1 MNNSKHLFFL
11 TLLFAATLF
20 WTACGGDHKPGD
32 GHNHA
37 AEETTAAKDEH
48 AAEGEHGE
56 EEGHE
61 EHAEGALELTAEQ
74 MKNVGV
80 ELGAFSRQNLS
91 DVIKVNGELDVHSQH
106 IATVSAF
113 TDGIVTQMRVD
124 LNAYVN
130 KGAVVA
136 VLRKPDLIDLQQQY
150 LTGKNQLVFAEQEYQ
165 RYKDLQDANAT
176 ATKNLQRAESE
187 LRSLQTNLKAWEA
200 KLRQMQINPATLT
213 ADNLKTSIV
222 LTAPISG
229 TITRLNANI
238 GTALSVGTSVADI
251 VDFSKVH
258 TDFFVFEKDVQK
270 VKVGQKI
277 SFNFPSAPQQVY
289 RATITGLDKAL
300 DLEKKALRIHAN
312 IERTGIVPTGGF
324 TDGTYV
330 EGRIEISGMGV
341 EALPKEAVVKD
352 GTQDF
357 ILVMEEKE
365 ESGNIRFK
373 KVPVTVGAMND
384 AFVEVKPLEALPA
397 GTQVV
402 LKGAFFVA
410 AQGKVGE
417 DGHGH

>member
-1 MNNSKHLFFL
+1 MKNSKHLFLL
-11 TLLFAATLF
+11 TLLSITTLI
-20 WTACGGDHKPGD
+20 WTACGGEHKPGD
-32 GHNHA
+32 GHNHGT
-37 AEETTAAKDEH
+37 EET
-48 AAEGEHGE
+48 AAEGELAGE
-56 EEGHE
+56 EHE
-61 EHAEGALELTAEQ
+61 EHADGSLELTAEQ

-80 ELGAFSRQNLS
+80 ELGTISRQNLS
-91 DVIKVNGELDVHSQH
+91 DVVKVNGELDVHSQH

-113 TDGIVTQMRVD
+113 TDGIVTQMRVA
-124 LNAYVN
+124 LNATVN

-150 LTGKNQLVFAEQEYQ
+150 LAGKNQLVYAEQEYQ
-165 RYKDLQDANAT
+165 RYKDLKEANAT
-176 ATKNLQRAESE
+176 ATKNFQKAESE

-213 ADNLKTSIV
+213 ADNLKTDIV

-229 TITRLNANI
+229 TVTRLNVNVGA
-238 GTALSVGTSVADI
+238 ALSVGTSVADI
-251 VDFSKVH
+251 VDFSKIH

-277 SFNFPSAPQQVY
+277 SFNFPSNPQQVY
-289 RATITGLDKAL
+289 LATIKGMDNAL
-300 DLEKKALRIHAN
+300 DPEKKALRIHAD
-312 IERTGIVPTGGF
+312 IDRTGTVPGGGF

-330 EGRIEISGMGV
+330 EGRIELSGKGV
-341 EALPKEAVVKD
+341 DALPKEALVKD
-352 GTQDF
+352 GTQDYI
-357 ILVMEEKE
+357 ILVEEKE
-365 ESGNIRFK
+365 PSGNIRFK

-397 GTQVV
+397 GAQIVT
-402 LKGAFFVA
+402 KGAFFVA

>member
-1 MNNSKHLFFL
+1 MKYSKHLFLL
-11 TLLFAATLF
+11 TLLSITTLI
-20 WTACGGDHKPGD
+20 WTACGGEHKPGD
-32 GHNHA
+32 GHNHG
-37 AEETTAAKDEH
+37 AEET
-48 AAEGEHGE
+48 AAEGEHA
-56 EEGHE
+56 EGHE
-61 EHAEGALELTAEQ
+61 EHAEGSLELTAEQ

-80 ELGAFSRQNLS
+80 ELGAISRQNLS

-113 TDGIVTQMRVD
+113 ADGIVTEMRVA
-124 LNAYVN
+124 LNASVN

-150 LTGKNQLVFAEQEYQ
+150 LAGKNQLVYAEQEYQ
-165 RYKDLQDANAT
+165 RYKDLKEANAT
-176 ATKNLQRAESE
+176 ATKNFQKAESE

-213 ADNLKTSIV
+213 ADNLKTDIV

-229 TITRLNANI
+229 TVTRLNVNVGA
-238 GTALSVGTSVADI
+238 ALSVGASVADI
-251 VDFSKVH
+251 VDFSKIH

-277 SFNFPSAPQQVY
+277 SFNFPSNPQQVY
-289 RATITGLDKAL
+289 LATIKGMDKAL
-300 DLEKKALRIHAN
+300 DPEKKALRIHAD
-312 IERTGIVPTGGF
+312 IDRTGTVPGGGF

-330 EGRIEISGMGV
+330 EGRIELSGKGV
-341 EALPKEAVVKD
+341 DALPKEALVKD
-352 GTQDF
+352 GTQDYI
-357 ILVMEEKE
+357 ILVEEKE
-365 ESGNIRFK
+365 PSGNIRFK

-397 GTQVV
+397 GAQIVT
-402 LKGAFFVA
+402 KGAFFVA

>member
-1 MNNSKHLFFL
+1 MKNIKHLFSL
-11 TLLFAATLF
+11 TLIFAATLG
-20 WTACGGDHKPGD
+20 WTACGGEHKPGD
-32 GHNHA
+32 GHDHA
-37 AEETTAAKDEH
+37 TETP
-48 AAEGEHGE
+48 AAEGEHAE
-56 EEGHE
+56 EAEHE
-61 EHAEGALELTAEQ
+61 EHAEGSLELTAEQ
-74 MKNVGV
+74 IKNVGV
-80 ELGAFSRQNLS
+80 EMGAFTRQNLS
-91 DVIKVNGELDVHSQH
+91 DVVKVNGELDVHSQH

-136 VLRKPDLIDLQQQY
+136 ILRKPDLIDLQQQY
-150 LTGKNQLVFAEQEYQ
+150 LEGKNQLVFAEQEFQ
-165 RYKDLQDANAT
+165 RYKDLKEANAT
-176 ATKNLQRAESE
+176 ATKNFQKAESE

-200 KLRQMQINPATLT
+200 KLRQMQIDPTTLT

-238 GTALSVGTSVADI
+238 GTALTVGTSVADI
-251 VDFSKVH
+251 VDFSKIH

-277 SFNFPSAPQQVY
+277 SFNFPSNPQQVY
-289 RATITGLDKAL
+289 RATVKGMDKAL
-300 DLEKKALRIHAN
+300 DPEKKALRIHAD
-312 IERTGIVPTGGF
+312 IERAGVVPVGGF

-330 EGRIEISGMGV
+330 EGRIEISGTGV

-357 ILVMEEKE
+357 IIVVEEKE
-365 ESGNIRFK
+365 ASGNIRFK
-373 KVPVTVGAMND
+373 KIPVTVGAMND
-384 AFVEVKPLEALPA
+384 AFVEVKPLEALPG
-397 GTQVV
+397 GTQIV
-402 LKGAFFVA
+402 LKGAFYVA

>member
-1 MNNSKHLFFL
+1 MKNSKHLF
-11 TLLFAATLF
+11 LLILLSITTLF
-20 WTACGGDHKPGD
+20 WTACGGEHKPGD
-32 GHNHA
+32 GHNHG
-37 AEETTAAKDEH
+37 AEETTAEGEY
-48 AAEGEHGE
+48 AEGEEHG
-56 EEGHE
+56 
-61 EHAEGALELTAEQ
+61 EHAESSLELTAEQ
-74 MKNVGV
+74 MNNVGV
-80 ELGAFSRQNLS
+80 ELGTISRQNLS

-113 TDGIVTQMRVD
+113 TDGIVTQMRVA

-150 LTGKNQLVFAEQEYQ
+150 LEGKNQLVYAEQEYQ
-165 RYKDLQDANAT
+165 RYKDLKEANAT
-176 ATKNLQRAESE
+176 ATKNFQKAESE

-213 ADNLKTSIV
+213 ADNLTTSIV

-229 TITRLNANI
+229 TVTRLNANV
-238 GTALSVGTSVADI
+238 GAALSVGTSVADI
-251 VDFSKVH
+251 VDFSKIH

-277 SFNFPSAPQQVY
+277 SFNFPSNPQQVY
-289 RATITGLDKAL
+289 HATIKGMDKAL
-300 DLEKKALRIHAN
+300 DPEKKALRIHAD
-312 IERTGIVPTGGF
+312 IDRTGAVPSGGF

-330 EGRIEISGMGV
+330 EGRIELSGKGV
-341 EALPKEAVVKD
+341 DALPKDALVKD

-357 ILVMEEKE
+357 ILVVEEKE
-365 ESGNIRFK
+365 ASGNIRFK

-384 AFVEVKPLEALPA
+384 AFVEVKPLETLPA

>member
-1 MNNSKHLFFL
+1 MKHSKHLFFL
-11 TLLFAATLF
+11 TLLSMATLL
-20 WTACGGDHKPGD
+20 WAACGGELKPGD
-32 GHNHA
+32 GQNHG
-37 AEETTAAKDEH
+37 AEET
-48 AAEGEHGE
+48 AAEGEHAEGE
-56 EEGHE
+56 EHG
-61 EHAEGALELTAEQ
+61 EHAEGSLELTAEQ

-80 ELGAFSRQNLS
+80 ELGTISRQNLS

-113 TDGIVTQMRVD
+113 TDGIVTQMRVA

-150 LTGKNQLVFAEQEYQ
+150 LGGKNQLVYAEQEYQ
-165 RYKDLQDANAT
+165 RYKDLKEANAT
-176 ATKNLQRAESE
+176 ATKNFQKAESE

-213 ADNLKTSIV
+213 ADNLTTSIV

-229 TITRLNANI
+229 TVTHLNANV
-238 GTALSVGTSVADI
+238 GAALSVGTSVADI
-251 VDFSKVH
+251 VDFSKIH

-277 SFNFPSAPQQVY
+277 SFNFPSNPQQVY
-289 RATITGLDKAL
+289 HATIKGMDKAL
-300 DLEKKALRIHAN
+300 DPEKKALRIHAD
-312 IERTGIVPTGGF
+312 IDRTGTIPSGGF

-330 EGRIEISGMGV
+330 EGRIELSGKGV
-341 EALPKEAVVKD
+341 DALPKEALVKD

-357 ILVMEEKE
+357 ILVVEEKE
-365 ESGNIRFK
+365 ANGNIRFK

-384 AFVEVKPLEALPA
+384 AFAEVKPMEALPA

>member
-1 MNNSKHLFFL
+1 MKNSKYIFFL
-11 TLLFAATLF
+11 TLLSVATLL
-20 WTACGGDHKPGD
+20 WTACGSEHKPGD
-32 GHNHA
+32 GHDHGA
-37 AEETTAAKDEH
+37 EATDTKGEHAEEGA
-48 AAEGEHGE
+48 
-56 EEGHE
+56 HE
-61 EHAEGALELTAEQ
+61 EHAEGSLELTAEQ

-113 TDGIVTQMRVD
+113 TDGIVTQMRVA
-124 LNAYVN
+124 LNATVN

-150 LTGKNQLVFAEQEYQ
+150 LEGKNQLVYAEQEYQ
-165 RYKDLQDANAT
+165 RYKDLKEANAT
-176 ATKNLQRAESE
+176 ATKNFQKAESE

-213 ADNLKTSIV
+213 ADNLTTSIV

-229 TITRLNANI
+229 TVTRPNANI
-238 GTALSVGTSVADI
+238 GTALTVGTSVADI
-251 VDFSKVH
+251 VDFSKIH

-270 VKVGQKI
+270 VKIGQKI
-277 SFNFPSAPQQVY
+277 SFNFPSNPQQLY
-289 RATITGLDKAL
+289 RATVKGMDKAL
-300 DLEKKALRIHAN
+300 DVEKKALRIHAD
-312 IERTGIVPTGGF
+312 IERTGVVPVGGF
-324 TDGTYV
+324 MDGTYV
-330 EGRIEISGMGV
+330 EGRIEISGTGV
-341 EALPKEAVVKD
+341 EALPKEAIVKD

-357 ILVMEEKE
+357 ILVVEEKE
-365 ESGNIRFK
+365 ASGNIRFK

-384 AFVEVKPLEALPA
+384 AFVEIKPLEALPA
-397 GTQVV
+397 QTQVV

>member
-1 MNNSKHLFFL
+1 MKHSKHLFFL
-11 TLLFAATLF
+11 TLLSMATLL
-20 WTACGGDHKPGD
+20 WAACGGEHKPGD
-32 GHNHA
+32 GHNHG
-37 AEETTAAKDEH
+37 AEET
-48 AAEGEHGE
+48 AAEGEHAEGE
-56 EEGHE
+56 EHG
-61 EHAEGALELTAEQ
+61 EHAEGSLELTAEQ

-80 ELGAFSRQNLS
+80 ELGAISRQNLS

-113 TDGIVTQMRVD
+113 TDGIVTQMRVA

-150 LTGKNQLVFAEQEYQ
+150 LEGKNQLVYAEQEYQ
-165 RYKDLQDANAT
+165 RYKDLKEANAT
-176 ATKNLQRAESE
+176 ATKNFQKAESE

-213 ADNLKTSIV
+213 ADNLTTSIV

-229 TITRLNANI
+229 TVTRLNANV
-238 GTALSVGTSVADI
+238 GAALSVGTSVADI
-251 VDFSKVH
+251 VDFSKIH

-277 SFNFPSAPQQVY
+277 SFNFPSNPQQVY
-289 RATITGLDKAL
+289 LAIIKGLDKAL
-300 DLEKKALRIHAN
+300 DPEKKALRIHAD
-312 IERTGIVPTGGF
+312 IDRTGTIPSGGF

-330 EGRIEISGMGV
+330 EGRIELSGKGV
-341 EALPKEAVVKD
+341 DALPKEALVKD

-357 ILVMEEKE
+357 ILVVDEKE
-365 ESGNIRFK
+365 ASGNIRFK

-384 AFVEVKPLEALPA
+384 AFAEVKPLEALPA

>member
-1 MNNSKHLFFL
+1 MKNSKHLFL
-11 TLLFAATLF
+11 LILLSMATLL
-20 WTACGGDHKPGD
+20 WTACGGEHKPGD
-32 GHNHA
+32 GHNHGS
-37 AEETTAAKDEH
+37 AET
-48 AAEGEHGE
+48 AAEGEHAGE
-56 EEGHE
+56 EHE
-61 EHAEGALELTAEQ
+61 EHAEGSLELTAEQ

-80 ELGAFSRQNLS
+80 ELGAISRQNLS

-113 TDGIVTQMRVD
+113 TDGIVTQMRVA

-150 LTGKNQLVFAEQEYQ
+150 LAGKNQLVYAEQEYQ
-165 RYKDLQDANAT
+165 RYKDLKDANAT
-176 ATKNLQRAESE
+176 ATKNLQKAESE
-187 LRSLQTNLKAWEA
+187 LRSLQTNVKAWEA

-213 ADNLKTSIV
+213 ADNLTTSIV

-229 TITRLNANI
+229 TVTRLNANV
-238 GTALSVGTSVADI
+238 GAALSVGTSVADI
-251 VDFSKVH
+251 VDFSKIH

-270 VKVGQKI
+270 VKIGQKI
-277 SFNFPSAPQQVY
+277 SFNFPSNPQQVY
-289 RATITGLDKAL
+289 SATVKGLDKAL
-300 DLEKKALRIHAN
+300 DPEKKALRIHAD
-312 IERTGIVPTGGF
+312 IDRTGTVPSGGF

-330 EGRIEISGMGV
+330 EGRIELSGTGV
-341 EALPKEAVVKD
+341 DALPKEAIVKD

-357 ILVMEEKE
+357 ILLVEEKE
-365 ESGNIRFK
+365 PSGNIRFK

-397 GTQVV
+397 GSQVV

>member
-1 MNNSKHLFFL
+1 MKNSKHLF
-11 TLLFAATLF
+11 LLILLSITTLF
-20 WTACGGDHKPGD
+20 WTACGGEHKPGD
-32 GHNHA
+32 GHNHG
-37 AEETTAAKDEH
+37 AEETTA
-48 AAEGEHGE
+48 EG
-56 EEGHE
+56 
-61 EHAEGALELTAEQ
+61 EHAEGEEHGEHAESSLELTAEQ
-74 MKNVGV
+74 MNNVGV
-80 ELGAFSRQNLS
+80 ELGTISRQNLS

-113 TDGIVTQMRVD
+113 TDGIVTQMRVA
-124 LNAYVN
+124 LNAHVN

-136 VLRKPDLIDLQQQY
+136 VLRKSDLIDLQQEY
-150 LTGKNQLVFAEQEYQ
+150 LAGKNQLVYAEQEYQ
-165 RYKDLQDANAT
+165 RYKDLKEANAT
-176 ATKNLQRAESE
+176 ATKNFQKAESE

-213 ADNLKTSIV
+213 ADNLKTDIV

-229 TITRLNANI
+229 TVTRLNVNVGA
-238 GTALSVGTSVADI
+238 ALSVGTSVADV
-251 VDFSKVH
+251 VDFSKIH

-277 SFNFPSAPQQVY
+277 SFNFPSNPQQVY
-289 RATITGLDKAL
+289 SATIKGMDKAL
-300 DLEKKALRIHAN
+300 DPEKKALRIHAD
-312 IERTGIVPTGGF
+312 IDRTGAVPSGGF

-330 EGRIEISGMGV
+330 EGRIELSGKGV
-341 EALPKEAVVKD
+341 DALPKDALVKD

-357 ILVMEEKE
+357 ILVVEEKE
-365 ESGNIRFK
+365 ASGNIRFK

-384 AFVEVKPLEALPA
+384 AFVEVKPLETLPA

>member
-1 MNNSKHLFFL
+1 MKNSKHLFFL
-11 TLLFAATLF
+11 ILLTAATF
-20 WTACGGDHKPGD
+20 SWTACSGEHKPGD
-32 GHNHA
+32 GHDHA
-37 AEETTAAKDEH
+37 TETPT
-48 AAEGEHGE
+48 EGEHEGSGE
-56 EEGHE
+56 HAGEGDHE
-61 EHAEGALELTAEQ
+61 EYDEGTLELTAEQ
-74 MKNVGV
+74 IKNVGIQM
-80 ELGAFSRQNLS
+80 GAFTRQNLS

-150 LTGKNQLVFAEQEYQ
+150 LEGKNQLVFAEQEFQ
-165 RYKDLQDANAT
+165 RYKDLKDANAT
-176 ATKNLQRAESE
+176 ATKNFQRAESD

-238 GTALSVGTSVADI
+238 GTALTVGTSVADI
-251 VDFSKVH
+251 VDFSKIH

-270 VKVGQKI
+270 VKIGQKI
-277 SFNFPSAPQQVY
+277 SFNFPSNPQQVY
-289 RATITGLDKAL
+289 RATIKGMDKAL
-300 DLEKKALRIHAN
+300 DPEKKALRVHAD
-312 IERTGIVPTGGF
+312 IERTGVVPVGGF

-330 EGRIEISGMGV
+330 EGRIEISGTGV

-357 ILVMEEKE
+357 IIIVEKHE
-365 ESGNIRFK
+365 ASGHTRFK

-384 AFVEVKPLEALPA
+384 TFVEVKPLEVLPS

-402 LKGAFFVA
+402 LKGAFYVA

>member
-1 MNNSKHLFFL
+1 MKNSKHLFLL
-11 TLLFAATLF
+11 TLLSITTLI
-20 WTACGGDHKPGD
+20 WTACGGEHKPGD
-32 GHNHA
+32 GHNHGT
-37 AEETTAAKDEH
+37 EET
-48 AAEGEHGE
+48 AAEGEHAGE
-56 EEGHE
+56 EHE
-61 EHAEGALELTAEQ
+61 EHAEGSLELTAEQ

-80 ELGAFSRQNLS
+80 ELGTISRQNLS

-113 TDGIVTQMRVD
+113 ADGIVTEMRVA
-124 LNAYVN
+124 LNASVN

-150 LTGKNQLVFAEQEYQ
+150 LAGKNQLVYAEQEYQ
-165 RYKDLQDANAT
+165 RYKDLKEANAT
-176 ATKNLQRAESE
+176 ATKNFQKAESE

-213 ADNLKTSIV
+213 ADNLKTDIV

-229 TITRLNANI
+229 TVTRLNVNVGA
-238 GTALSVGTSVADI
+238 ALSVGTSVADI
-251 VDFSKVH
+251 VDFSKIH

-277 SFNFPSAPQQVY
+277 SFNFPSNPQQVY
-289 RATITGLDKAL
+289 HATIKGMDKAL
-300 DLEKKALRIHAN
+300 DPEKKALRIHAD
-312 IERTGIVPTGGF
+312 IDRTGTVPSGGF

-330 EGRIEISGMGV
+330 EGRIELSGSSV
-341 EALPKEAVVKD
+341 DALPKDALVKD

-357 ILVMEEKE
+357 ILVVEEKE
-365 ESGNIRFK
+365 ASGNIRFK
-373 KVPVTVGAMND
+373 KVPVSVGAMND
-384 AFVEVKPLEALPA
+384 AFVEVKPLEALAA
-397 GTQVV
+397 GSQVV